1 MQVRDSEIVIM
12 AMFSLM
18 TKKSSIIS
26 SGGALT
32 LIDEKIIKSPFNKN
46 NVRTIKNKQ
55 NSNK

>member
-1 MQVRDSEIVIM
+1 MQVRESEIVIM

-32 LIDEKIIKSPFNKN
+32 RIDEKIIKSPFNKN

>member
-1 MQVRDSEIVIM
+1 MQVRESEIVIM

-26 SGGALT
+26 SDGALT